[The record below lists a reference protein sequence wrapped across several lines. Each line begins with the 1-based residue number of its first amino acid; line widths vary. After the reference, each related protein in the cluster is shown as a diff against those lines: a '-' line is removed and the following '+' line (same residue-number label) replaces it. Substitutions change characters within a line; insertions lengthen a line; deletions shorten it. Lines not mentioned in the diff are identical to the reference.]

1 MTATFPTPMYVTYYK
16 LPAKVVREAEGLMMY
31 RFDTRTGGW
40 TKANDAVDEVLFATG
55 GESGQVTFEQFV
67 QLVEAAR
74 ARYLTGDGPV
84 FALYDTIRAIEDTAA
99 TQPRP
104 LTPTEQ
110 ALVAGTR
117 RRTYA
122 MFEAELARQG
132 DPGADLEA
140 AREGGWTGGGSPG
153 VRAEILA
160 EGERLRADLAAWDAA
175 ATRAESA
182 TRGESADQG
191 ESVDRAAV
199 TAARDRL
206 RQVRARYRDWLP
218 RVPVSRCPDT
228 GELVEWPLDNVD
240 FDGWFWEYHNPT
252 RVTPTLPASWRAM
265 TGAVRLA
272 GTVAAAPFLAKPG
285 PEVPYVLPRI
295 LDQPDARAVL
305 AQVPIGAH
313 TGWAITYHAPRR
325 LGVALANTWG
335 ANNYPVYDDD
345 GTWLGWDE
353 VPEWPADNDYD
364 LHPWV
369 RSGKLLWIAPDD
381 ATMTLRQG
389 VDGCP
394 YLDLPGRHEY
404 GIVENGEVR
413 YPPLPPG
420 LSPSPWN
427 G

>member
-1 MTATFPTPMYVTYYK
+1 MTETFPTPMYFRYYK
-16 LPAKVVREAEGLMMY
+16 LPAKIVREAEGLMTY
-31 RFDTRTGGW
+31 RINVDTGGW
-40 TKANDAVDEVLFATG
+40 RKANDVLDELLFAMG
-55 GESGQVTFEQFV
+55 GETGQVTRDEFV
-67 QLVEAAR
+67 QQVEWAR
-74 ARYLTGDGPV
+74 ARYLAGDGPV
-84 FALYDTIRAIEDTAA
+84 FALYDTIRAIEEAA
-99 TQPRP
+99 AAQRRP
-104 LTPTEQ
+104 LNPTEK

-140 AREGGWTGGGSPG
+140 AREGGWTGGESPS
-153 VRAEILA
+153 VRAEILG
-160 EGERLRADLAAWDAA
+160 EGERLRADIAA
-175 ATRAESA
+175 AA
-182 TRGESADQG
+182 RGGSADR
-191 ESVDRAAV
+191 EAV
-199 TAARDRL
+199 NAARERL

-228 GELVEWPLDNVD
+228 GEIVEWPLDNVD

-252 RVTPTLPASWRAM
+252 RVTPKLPASWRAM

-272 GTVAAAPFLAKPG
+272 DAVADAPFIAKPG

-295 LDQPDARAVL
+295 LNRPDARAVL
-305 AQVPIGAH
+305 AQVPIGPH

-325 LGVALANTWG
+325 LGVSLANTWG

-364 LHPWV
+364 LRPWV
-369 RSGKLLWIAPDD
+369 LAGKLLWIAPGDE
-381 ATMTLRQG
+381 TMTLRQG

-394 YLDLPGRHEY
+394 YLEMSGRHEY
-404 GIVENGEVR
+404 GIVEHGEVR
-413 YPPLPPG
+413 YPPLPPN